1 MYKFWAQKKNEEE
14 NIIIYCHSPLN
25 SLTIFV
31 NLSNIPYISTIS
43 IFQFLL
49 SLIKY
54 LITLI
59 DSILKYICGYQN
71 IKLLYSTKY
80 SYYHKEKVFKLC
92 ITLTLIIIVWSLLLF
107 SHEFHLLLQAG
118 GMVHCACISLLEP

>member
-1 MYKFWAQKKNEEE
+1 MSNQEKERKKE
-14 NIIIYCHSPLN
+14 C
-25 SLTIFV
+25 
-31 NLSNIPYISTIS
+31 SNIPYISTIS

-54 LITLI
+54 LF
-59 DSILKYICGYQN
+59 
-71 IKLLYSTKY
+71 
-80 SYYHKEKVFKLC
+80 KEKVFKLC